1 MKLSNENLF
10 NALSLIGAMLLISII
25 ATSCQDRDP
34 LIGDSYEYVLLID
47 VSKSYEDSKSSLIGD
62 ILHSALMKEMGI
74 EENSPTNIGA
84 RIYFSY
90 MGKSYLPIVSKA
102 ELESKIWMLNP
113 RKDRINEVNT
123 FYNLSKQQTNDLLS
137 RNANDQIS
145 NLYRGMLNG
154 LSQMD
159 HSAQHR
165 KMIVMAD
172 YLESSVILEMG
183 DYLKQPEKLQ
193 TDYEKLKSLLVASEP
208 ISDEF
213 KGTEIILICPEYYL
227 VSYEAAK
234 FWRRFFEEHGLIV
247 SIRPS
252 Y

>member
-1 MKLSNENLF
+1 
-10 NALSLIGAMLLISII
+10 
-25 ATSCQDRDP
+25 
-34 LIGDSYEYVLLID
+34 
-47 VSKSYEDSKSSLIGD
+47 
-62 ILHSALMKEMGI
+62 
-74 EENSPTNIGA
+74 
-84 RIYFSY
+84 
-90 MGKSYLPIVSKA
+90 
-102 ELESKIWMLNP
+102 
-113 RKDRINEVNT
+113 
-123 FYNLSKQQTNDLLS
+123 
-137 RNANDQIS
+137 
-145 NLYRGMLNG
+145 
-154 LSQMD
+154 
-159 HSAQHR
+159 
-165 KMIVMAD
+165 MAD